1 MTEDYSSE
9 DVPLGSYAVLM
20 GSYAAVFG
28 GLYFLST
35 KLRDK
40 PQPPRGAD
48 LALIAVASYKLSR
61 VVTMSFIGAPIRA
74 PFTERGE
81 SLKGGEIQ
89 DESRGHGLQKAVG
102 NLLTCPFCFNVW
114 ATTAFSFG
122 YRFAPRVTLQAAE
135 ILTIA
140 AIGDVLHF
148 GFRNMREKST

>member
-1 MTEDYSSE
+1 
-9 DVPLGSYAVLM
+9 M

-28 GLYFLST
+28 GLYFLTSKKQT
-35 KLRDK
+35 EAKS
-40 PQPPRGAD
+40 PRGFD

-89 DESRGHGLQKAVG
+89 DESRGTGLQKAVG

-114 ATTAFSFG
+114 STTALSFG
-122 YRFAPRVTLQAAE
+122 YRLAPRLTLQAAE
-135 ILTIA
+135 ILSVA
-140 AIGDVLHF
+140 AMGDVLNF
-148 GFRNMREKST
+148 AFRNMREKSE